1 MKSNQM
7 MKTALPFFLFIK
19 SLHSGKV
26 TFLSF
31 PDLSNK
37 YFKKSDS
44 KISNPSFVLRR
55 AAIQF
60 ARQIRAIN
68 QFLNPVTANSGNNE
82 VFCSSLKFKH
92 LIISAANAG
101 LCEQILI
108 PNPSCN
114 RSNCAGQIESNFRI
128 LAV

>member
-7 MKTALPFFLFIK
+7 MKTALPFFLFIN
-19 SLHSGKV
+19 SLHSGDV
-26 TFLSF
+26 TSLSF
-31 PDLSNK
+31 QDISNK
-37 YFKKSDS
+37 YFKKSNS

-82 VFCSSLKFKH
+82 VFCSSLKLEN
-92 LIISAANAG
+92 LITSAANAA

-108 PNPSCN
+108 PNSSCN